1 MNGEQPARVLVSY
14 GNTGVVE
21 LPDGRQLE
29 CRFRRSV
36 GRPYCGD
43 RVRLAEADQGA
54 AMVDEILPRDN
65 EFMRAGPNGRKQTIA
80 ANLDQVAIVVAPVP
94 EPSRD
99 LLERYLVAVHSLR
112 TRPLIVLNK
121 AERMADAAL
130 ADHSPLH
137 RLGAYEAL
145 GYTVLRTSCKG
156 PPGIETL
163 PPALQAKTS
172 ILVGQSGVGKS
183 SLVNALLPDLDLQTG
198 ELSRVTGKGTHTTTT
213 TIMYRLPCG
222 GRLIDSPGV
231 WEYGL
236 WPMSGEELAAG
247 FVEFRPH
254 AGRCRFNDCRHAGE
268 PGCAIR
274 EAVEAGDIL
283 TWRYESYRRL
293 LQQAGA
299 GAR

>member
-14 GNTGVVE
+14 GSTGVVE
-21 LPDGRQLE
+21 WPDGRHGQ

-43 RVRLAEADQGA
+43 RVRLATTAGDTAVVE
-54 AMVDEILPRDN
+54 EILPRDN
-65 EFMRAGPNGRKQTIA
+65 EFMRAGSNGRKQTIA
-80 ANLDQVAIVVAPVP
+80 ANIDRVVIVIAPEP

-112 TRPLIVLNK
+112 MQPVIVVNK
-121 AERMADAAL
+121 AERLDQVRCAD
-130 ADHSPLH
+130 DGPLR
-137 RLGAYEAL
+137 RLDAYEDL
-145 GYTVLRTSCKG
+145 GYRVLRTSCKG
-156 PPGIETL
+156 APGVEHL
-163 PPALQAKTS
+163 APELRGRTS

-236 WPMSGEELAAG
+236 WPIDRKS
-247 FVEFRPH
+247 V
-254 AGRCRFNDCRHAGE
+254 
-268 PGCAIR
+268 
-274 EAVEAGDIL
+274 V
-283 TWRYESYRRL
+283 
-293 LQQAGA
+293 
-299 GAR
+299 